1 MKYYLIPVVEDAIFY
16 NGESL
21 KDIFDRVFP
30 VLSKRE
36 DERIDILYSTRIF
49 EPIPEKELK
58 AHNKETKRMYSIE
71 KVPTYLIAAGT
82 SDLVAHEVVT
92 GKKLCAKYSSAL
104 GVRKISKENAEGYFN
119 NNDYLNKVSNYF
131 SHVCEEEISS
141 SKLDNEPFAETYEGS
156 FYLDGEL
163 DGRPFKGTFSGSLK
177 LKKRNHI

>member
-58 AHNKETKRMYSIE
+58 HI
-71 KVPTYLIAAGT
+71 I
-82 SDLVAHEVVT
+82 
-92 GKKLCAKYSSAL
+92 KKL
-104 GVRKISKENAEGYFN
+104 KECI
-119 NNDYLNKVSNYF
+119 L
-131 SHVCEEEISS
+131 
-141 SKLDNEPFAETYEGS
+141 
-156 FYLDGEL
+156 
-163 DGRPFKGTFSGSLK
+163 
-177 LKKRNHI
+177 